1 MHFTVLEGAAS
12 ASTIGPIE
20 KRRGE
25 RFFGGGLAVLFQNI
39 TPRWL
44 SMASREA
51 RSRPFGPA

>member
-1 MHFTVLEGAAS
+1 MTE
-12 ASTIGPIE
+12 
-20 KRRGE
+20 
-25 RFFGGGLAVLFQNI
+25 GGGLAVLFQGI